1 MVPNTSTLKLSVLT
15 TAMPPSLLV
24 GVGPLVAAVS
34 DEPACFAGSAFFSVS
49 TGTGAT
55 TAVALPVPFSGGVV
69 CTAGSSFFSVSAGA
83 VESDPVADMN
93 SSYSSCVMMPFF
105 NCRSSSLLIGS
116 SAQAAPENTINPTAI
131 ATATRMRL
139 ANFNSGFFDA
149 FTAMPPS

>member
-1 MVPNTSTLKLSVLT
+1 MDKSMVPNTSTLKLSVLT

-69 CTAGSSFFSVSAGA
+69 CTAGSSFFSVSAGGGLIGA
-83 VESDPVADMN
+83 VSRQNLLVSPPPDVALFKFQVLN
-93 SSYSSCVMMPFF
+93 PLFLSYSTDP
-105 NCRSSSLLIGS
+105 
-116 SAQAAPENTINPTAI
+116 
-131 ATATRMRL
+131 
-139 ANFNSGFFDA
+139 
-149 FTAMPPS
+149 